1 MRSIL
6 ILILLLC
13 ASTGSR
19 AADIDVRRLDNGS
32 TLIVIDGKFELSDVE
47 SFRSKI
53 ASLPAGKATVAFESK
68 GGRLLSGIRLGSMIR
83 EKRFSTVVA
92 DSGSCVAACAL
103 AWLGGAKRFVGQ
115 GARVG
120 FQAAYIL
127 KSDVPTESGPGN
139 AILGAY
145 LNQLGLSEKAI
156 LYVTRASPTSMQWL
170 TMTDAEANGI
180 AVSRLPT
187 AETSPGYALASASD
201 QQDGGTQ
208 GERLQQRAVEF
219 VRSIIDRWSG
229 PSAGVVSRIEDL
241 YADSVVYHGRS
252 TPRRTVLASKNGIA
266 ARWTERSYTIHPG
279 SLSASC
285 GKPGEACRVKGV
297 MSWNNHNTRTAARS
311 RGTTSFE
318 YKVDLAGEAP
328 RIVAES
334 NSVHDKARNA
344 SGGPLKKMRKDLQ
357 QLLAQVS
364 KLIQ

>member
-6 ILILLLC
+6 SLILLLC
-13 ASTGSR
+13 ASTGSQ
-19 AADIDVRRLDNGS
+19 AADIDVRRLDNGT

-47 SFRSKI
+47 SFRDKI
-53 ASLPAGKATVAFESK
+53 AFLPAGKATVAFESK
-68 GGRLLSGIRLGSMIR
+68 GGRLLSGIRIGSMIR
-83 EKRFSTVVA
+83 DKKFSTVVA

-145 LNQLGLSEKAI
+145 LNQLGLSERAI

-170 TMTDAEANGI
+170 TMPDAEANGI
-180 AVSRLPT
+180 AVSRLP
-187 AETSPGYALASASD
+187 AADTSQSYALASASER
-201 QQDGGTQ
+201 QDGNAQ
-208 GERLQQRAVEF
+208 DDQPQQRALEF
-219 VRSIIDRWSG
+219 VRAIIDRWSG
-229 PSAGVVSRIEDL
+229 PSRDVLSRIEDL
-241 YADSVVYHGRS
+241 YADSVVYHGKS
-252 TPRRTVLASKNGIA
+252 TPRREVLASKRGIA

-279 SLSASC
+279 SLSATC
-285 GKPGEACRVKGV
+285 GKSGDACRVKGV
-297 MSWNNHNTRTAARS
+297 MSWDNHNTRTAARS

-318 YKVDLAGEAP
+318 YRVELAGEAP

-344 SGGPLKKMRKDLQ
+344 AGGPLKKMRKDLQ